1 LRKKT
6 QLLTI
11 SQKKRRKMLKW
22 WNDIQFA
29 NPELF
34 ILFALIPIL
43 IVAYLFRL
51 RTQKAN
57 IRISTLSHLPNT
69 TTDLKIWARHL
80 PFSFALIALSFL
92 FIALARPQSSL
103 SWQDVTTEGIDIV
116 IAMDISGSMLAEDLK
131 PNRLE
136 ASKNVAMDFISN
148 RPSDRIGLV
157 TFSGESFTQSPL
169 TTDHAVLKNLFK
181 DVKNGMI
188 EDGTAIGLGLAN
200 SVSRLKDSDAK
211 SKVVI
216 LLTDGF
222 NTKGSVPPLTAAEIA
237 REFGVRTYTI
247 GLGTNGM
254 APYPF
259 KTRFGSTSYQNV
271 EVRIDEKTMKEIALM
286 TGGKYYRATN
296 NRSLKA
302 IYEEIDQL
310 EKSKIEVTEYRKKKE
325 EFFPFALIAAIFL
338 FIEFGLKNTLLKTIN

>member
-1 LRKKT
+1 M
-6 QLLTI
+6 
-11 SQKKRRKMLKW
+11 MLKW

-34 ILFALIPIL
+34 VLFAIVPLLIL
-43 IVAYLFRL
+43 AYIIRL
-51 RTQKAN
+51 RKQKDAVK
-57 IRISTLSHLPNT
+57 ISSFSFLPREEN
-69 TTDLKIWARHL
+69 KIQEYLRHL
-80 PFSFALIALSFL
+80 PFALTMVGISLL
-92 FIALARPQSSL
+92 VITLARPQSSL

-116 IAMDISGSMLAEDLK
+116 ITMDISGSMLAEDLK

-136 ASKNVAMDFISN
+136 ASKDVAVDFIEN
-148 RPSDRIGLV
+148 RPNDRIGLV

-181 DVKNGMI
+181 DVKHGMI
-188 EDGTAIGLGLAN
+188 EDGTAIGLGLATAVN
-200 SVSRLKDSDAK
+200 RLKDSDTK

-222 NTKGSVPPLTAAEIA
+222 NTSGSIPPLTAAEIA

-254 APYPF
+254 APMPYNNG
-259 KTRFGSTSYQNV
+259 FGGTSYQNV
-271 EVRIDEKTMKEIALM
+271 EVKIDEKTMKEISQM
-286 TGGKYYRATN
+286 TGGQYFRATN
-296 NRSLKA
+296 NRSLAA

-325 EFFPFALIAAIFL
+325 EFFPFAVIAGLLFAIQFLLINTIF
-338 FIEFGLKNTLLKTIN
+338 KTIN

>member
-1 LRKKT
+1 
-6 QLLTI
+6 
-11 SQKKRRKMLKW
+11 MLKW

-34 ILFALIPIL
+34 VLFAIIPIL
-43 IVAYLFRL
+43 VLAYIFRL
-51 RTQKAN
+51 KNHKAK
-57 IRISTLSHLPNT
+57 IKISTFSSLPNTSSDIKNWLSHLPFV
-69 TTDLKIWARHL
+69 L
-80 PFSFALIALSFL
+80 SLIALSLL
-92 FIALARPQSSL
+92 FITLARPQSSL
-103 SWQDVTTEGIDIV
+103 SWQDVTTEGIDII

-148 RPSDRIGLV
+148 RRNDRIGLV

-169 TTDHAVLKNLFK
+169 TTDHSVLKNLFK
-181 DVKNGMI
+181 DVRNGMI
-188 EDGTAIGLGLAN
+188 EDGTAIGLGLAT
-200 SVSRLKDSDAK
+200 SVNRLKESDAK

-222 NTKGSVPPLTAAEIA
+222 NTSGSIPPLTAAEIA

-247 GLGTNGM
+247 GLGTNGL

-259 KTRFGSTSYQNV
+259 KTRFGTTSYQNV
-271 EVRIDEKTMKEIALM
+271 EVKIDEETMKEIAKM

-296 NRSLKA
+296 NRSLKK

-325 EFFPFALIAAIFL
+325 EFFPFALIAGIL
-338 FIEFGLKNTLLKTIN
+338 FFMQFIIHNTLLKTIN

>member
-1 LRKKT
+1 MLR
-6 QLLTI
+6 
-11 SQKKRRKMLKW
+11 W

-34 ILFALIPIL
+34 VLFALVPL
-43 IVAYLFRL
+43 LVLVYLFRL
-51 RTQKAN
+51 KKQKAK
-57 IRISTLSHLPNT
+57 ITLSGVQFIPKEAN
-69 TTDLKIWARHL
+69 KIQLYARHI
-80 PFSFALIALSFL
+80 PFVLSLIGFSLL
-92 FIALARPQSSL
+92 VICLARPQSSL
-103 SWQDVTTEGIDIV
+103 SWQDVTTEGIDII
-116 IAMDISGSMLAEDLK
+116 IAMDISSSMLAEDLK

-148 RPSDRIGLV
+148 RPNDRIGLV

-169 TTDHAVLKNLFK
+169 TTDHSVLKNLFQ

-188 EDGTAIGLGLAN
+188 EDGTAIGLGLAT
-200 SVSRLKDSDAK
+200 SVNRIKESDAK

-222 NTKGSVPPLTAAEIA
+222 NTTGSIPPLTAAEIA

-254 APYPF
+254 APMPYQNG
-259 KTRFGSTSYQNV
+259 FGGTSYQNV
-271 EVRIDEKTMKEIALM
+271 EVRIDERTMKEISQM
-286 TGGKYYRATN
+286 TGGKYFRATN
-296 NRSLKA
+296 NRSLAA

-325 EFFPFALIAAIFL
+325 EFFPFALLAGIVFALQFMITNTIF
-338 FIEFGLKNTLLKTIN
+338 KTIN